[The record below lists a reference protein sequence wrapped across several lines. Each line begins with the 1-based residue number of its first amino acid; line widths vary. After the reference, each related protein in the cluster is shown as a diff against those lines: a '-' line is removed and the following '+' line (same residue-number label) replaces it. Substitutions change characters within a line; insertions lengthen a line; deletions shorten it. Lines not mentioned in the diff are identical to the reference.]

1 MVVASCG
8 TPEAASMPPWNGIY
22 IYLLNQPGRRSRF
35 RAEPES
41 PRADGPDG
49 ILHPL
54 NPYAPTG
61 RVPIPQSPFPNPH
74 SLIPIPHLCYNEKR
88 HSAELLFRKM
98 GCSGLISMERSMEG
112 ADV

>member
-1 MVVASCG
+1 MVVAPCR
-8 TPEAASMPPWNGIY
+8 TPEAASLPPWNGLY
-22 IYLLNQPGRRSRF
+22 IYPLNQPGRRSRF

-41 PRADGPDG
+41 TRADGLDG
-49 ILHPL
+49 GLHPL
-54 NPYAPTG
+54 NPYAPT
-61 RVPIPQSPFPNPH
+61 SPT
-74 SLIPIPHLCYNEKR
+74 HLCYNETR